1 MDIQA
6 IALKGQTT
14 EKVEEDMKT
23 IKGVENS
30 CFEEQAKTKR
40 RREETGRGGSSLEAA
55 Q

>member
-23 IKGVENS
+23 IKGVEKQLLQRAS
-30 CFEEQAKTKR
+30 KDETAQR
-40 RREETGRGGSSLEAA
+40 RDRTRGQLS
-55 Q
+55 